1 MKINTP
7 FDIFLLH
14 FSVWGIAV
22 TAVIKNNYYVCVG
35 RVEGVFYDY
44 NWYQPPV
51 HRGNTPYRGVSLLVG
66 GPFATRDPVRCWMIH
81 KGGIHLLEYP
91 IPPSRFSVTFFRHKK
106 AGSRS
111 WGIEFLIVR
120 FAQTRSWGIS

>member
-7 FDIFLLH
+7 FDIFLFH
-14 FSVWGIAV
+14 FAVWGIAL

-35 RVEGVFYDY
+35 SVEGVFYDY

-66 GPFATRDPVRCWMIH
+66 G
-81 KGGIHLLEYP
+81 
-91 IPPSRFSVTFFRHKK
+91 
-106 AGSRS
+106 
-111 WGIEFLIVR
+111 
-120 FAQTRSWGIS
+120 